1 MSFVYA
7 LSKLLKIS
15 EKNFIKAVNSFVGL
29 PHRYEIFLKKKILF
43 L

>member
-7 LSKLLKIS
+7 FSKLLKIS
-15 EKNFIKAVNSFVGL
+15 EKNLLNAINSFVGL
-29 PHRYEIFLKKKILF
+29 SHRYEIFLKKKILF